1 MSFSIPPHPQPQPA
15 HASQRCDRSGDD
27 RLDHVEIEEFCRELL
42 RRPEL
47 DAVFRHYSSNGCVLA
62 TAELRDFLGDQ
73 GEDASLK
80 HAQSLILTYELNE
93 WGRSRTPS
101 AGSVLQSHVYIRRL
115 LLFPP
120 AAQKNQLMTQNGF
133 TMYMLSQ
140 ENDVFNPDHG
150 RVHQDMSHP
159 LAHYFISSSH
169 NTYLTKDQVTSASST
184 EPYIR

>member
-1 MSFSIPPHPQPQPA
+1 MEIFLWTKACLFDRCVFFPPPQPV

-27 RLDHVEIEEFCRELL
+27 RLDHIEIEEFCRELL

-101 AGSVLQSHVYIRRL
+101 STSTAGTSDVYIFHL
-115 LLFPP
+115 LLFCSSEEP
-120 AAQKNQLMTQNGF
+120 AHDP
-133 TMYMLSQ
+133 
-140 ENDVFNPDHG
+140 E
-150 RVHQDMSHP
+150 RVHHVHAVP
-159 LAHYFISSSH
+159 GERR
-169 NTYLTKDQVTSASST
+169 V
-184 EPYIR
+184 